1 MAFDGNEGTMITLD
15 EGATLTHTYRT
26 NNPGKS
32 LGVFY
37 GKEKL
42 LELLNQPECMGI
54 RVYYGEENRELQL
67 VLVGADANQD
77 DILDLVLDLGKRMPP
92 YTGSS
97 NVLNS

>member
-15 EGATLTHTYRT
+15 EGAALTRTYRT
-26 NNPGKS
+26 NNPRKS
-32 LGVFY
+32 LGAFY

-42 LELLNQPECMGI
+42 LDLLNQPECMGI
-54 RVYYGEENRELQL
+54 RVYFGEENRELQL

-97 NVLNS
+97 NALNS